1 MSRNKRNQ
9 PAVKALEAESYE
21 SWREAET
28 RWQKLGGAWW
38 SSPPVLIFLTV
49 ALAALDA
56 VVLYSLLDT
65 AMTQAAWMGIAVAF
79 GIALVLNF
87 LPLVVAACL
96 QNALYG
102 LERGALV
109 KAIAGILAFLALFS
123 ATVGLRFA
131 YKDMYGADS
140 QTTALVNT
148 AGDTSQ
154 GAPAEEE
161 GEDSKSLSTV
171 ILLSVEPLVTSVLG
185 FLLAFFSS
193 NPLLSKINHLR
204 MRRWELLEARS
215 DLLAALSGMDCDRDQ
230 MLEQDEQLFQAAQE
244 LVRTRCGQL
253 RAEARFMLSEH
264 LKDPSAISRLSQGDM
279 LEAMPAADTLQPPE
293 ASAERRV
300 LDLPA

>member
-1 MSRNKRNQ
+1 MSRNKHN
-9 PAVKALEAESYE
+9 PLAVKALEEESYE
-21 SWREAET
+21 SWREAES
-28 RWQKLGGAWW
+28 RWQKLSGAWW

-79 GIALVLNF
+79 GVALVLNF

-96 QNALYG
+96 QNAVYG

-131 YKDMYGADS
+131 YKDIYGASS
-140 QTTALVNT
+140 QAAVLVNT

-154 GAPAEEE
+154 DIPAEEE
-161 GEDSKSLSTV
+161 GDGSKSLSTV

-215 DLLAALSGMDCDRDQ
+215 DLLAALSGMDCKLDQ
-230 MLEQDEQLFQAAQE
+230 MLEQDGQRFQAAQE

-264 LKDPSAISRLSQGDM
+264 LKDPSAISRLSQGDG
-279 LEAMPAADTLQPPE
+279 LELTSAPDTPKLPE
-293 ASAERRV
+293 IPNGGNV